1 MTKSTWEC
9 PVVDLTKKESHPTG
23 DNLSILRL
31 YDGAYTVVFNTEQ
44 WAGKTRAAFIPG
56 QNYVDTTKVE
66 FTWMA
71 NKVKAGEKY
80 ALVKPAKFRG
90 IKSDGIL
97 CPVPEDAI
105 IGEDWANKLGV
116 IHKEDEPEEANK
128 DCVSGP
134 SGVSLSK
141 YDIDGAKYFIKDFQ
155 EDWDVV
161 ISEKIHGGN
170 HSFLFKDD
178 TLYVKGRTQFLA
190 PSLKHNAYIALAAQ
204 PQIEE
209 FCRAN
214 IGLALYGEVYG
225 FQTPYNYGLP
235 AGVRRFIAFDI
246 RRLDGSYLDYL
257 QFKELCTKFEIPICP
272 ELYLGKWNHEL
283 VVDLSKGPSILGGTK
298 PKEGVVVK
306 PIVERQN
313 RRFDRAIYKVISPEY
328 AC

>member
-1 MTKSTWEC
+1 MTKSTHEC
-9 PVVDLTKKESHPTG
+9 PVIQVVLNKHPNADKLSLVQVD
-23 DNLSILRL
+23 DANR
-31 YDGAYTVVFNTEQ
+31 VVVNTEQ
-44 WAGKTRAAFIPG
+44 WQGKTKAIFIPG
-56 QNYVDTTKVE
+56 QNFVDITKSE
-66 FTWMA
+66 FSFLASASKDDKW
-71 NKVKAGEKY
+71 
-80 ALVKPAKFRG
+80 ALVKHCKLRG
-90 IKSDGIL
+90 IRSDGIL
-97 CPVPEDAI
+97 VPAADDAI
-105 IGEDWANKLGV
+105 IGEDYSEKLGV
-116 IHKEDEPEEANK
+116 LHKEDEPEETNK
-128 DCVSGP
+128 ECVSGP
-134 SGVSLSK
+134 SGINLSK
-141 YDIDGAKYFIKDFQ
+141 YDVDGAKYFIKDFQ
-155 EDWDVV
+155 EDWDIV

-178 TLYVKGRTQFLA
+178 NFYVKGRTQYLA

-235 AGVRRFIAFDI
+235 AGCRRFIAFDI
-246 RRLDGSYLDYL
+246 RRLDGLYLDYL
-257 QFKELCTKFEIPICP
+257 EFKTLCSKFEIPICP
-272 ELYLGKWNHEL
+272 ELYIGKWNHQL
-283 VVDLSKGPSILGGTK
+283 VVDLAKGPSTLGGTK